1 MTRPIQITISSST
14 STNWGWMIVEK
25 SVRKVSFN
33 VMQTIMKTM
42 KIVAMMMMAMAMV
55 RLRTWPEEGRRMPT
69 LARVRRAG
77 GREIN
82 LVMMTMI
89 REATAA
95 VYKTMVM
102 IYDDYDDDYDHR
114 NVGRRG
120 RGQCSLNLVRQKPD
134 TLNY

>member
-42 KIVAMMMMAMAMV
+42 KIVAMMMMAMAKM
-55 RLRTWPEEGRRMPT
+55 RMRTWPEEGRRMPT

-82 LVMMTMI
+82 LVMMMMI

-95 VYKTMVM
+95 VYKIMVM
-102 IYDDYDDDYDHR
+102 IIMMIMTIERWGVEVED
-114 NVGRRG
+114 
-120 RGQCSLNLVRQKPD
+120 SALLI
-134 TLNY
+134 L